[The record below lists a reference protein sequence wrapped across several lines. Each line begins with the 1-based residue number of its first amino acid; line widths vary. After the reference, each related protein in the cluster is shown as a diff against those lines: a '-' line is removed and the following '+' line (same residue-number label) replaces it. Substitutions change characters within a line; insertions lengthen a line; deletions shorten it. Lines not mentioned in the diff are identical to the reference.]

1 MNSFPVIFARSREG
15 KQLAQ
20 IRSLFNTKSSLSPVC
35 PLVPQTSKI
44 ILKPKEPIRL
54 KRPATARALP
64 AKSASTSFVDRS
76 ATKAIRR
83 IRASPIPA
91 PAPMSVTPPPL
102 ELLREECKEP
112 HHQLNHSKSSEFLEA
127 VVLDVR
133 ATQES
138 EMWTLSNSDISPNQP
153 VADLSP
159 FQTMSPMR
167 RPSPLRLREG
177 EAVLPTQFTCSHY
190 FMKLFG
196 TPLKQ
201 SEAKEALLSHLTSA
215 MGVHIAESSHTRIT
229 HSAEE
234 VYVIVTGPQAPLSP
248 CCSASVVFAFS
259 RTGGGKVLCAASYCP
274 SRTLSNFHLPVALR
288 AKLWTDTTAVSM
300 SSRELSTHVRKG
312 SYKTMSLRRE
322 MEKRSQTAGTRQRT
336 QRLLETKPIFTNEKL
351 KFVTPV
357 KPSTALRLPTDL
369 QIDTLTPANNSA
381 SSVSSNPL
389 LRLLQRS
396 NSRHNAV
403 RRRCTTDELL
413 SHLSSLLKIA

>member
-1 MNSFPVIFARSREG
+1 MNSFPVIFARGREG
-15 KQLAQ
+15 KHLAK
-20 IRSLFNTKSSLSPVC
+20 IRSLFNTKQSLSPAS
-35 PLVPQTSKI
+35 PLIPQTSKI
-44 ILKPKEPIRL
+44 VLKPKEPIRL
-54 KRPATARALP
+54 KRPATARTLP
-64 AKSASTSFVDRS
+64 IKSVSASFVDRT
-76 ATKAIRR
+76 ATKTIRR

-91 PAPMSVTPPPL
+91 PAPMSITPPPL
-102 ELLREECKEP
+102 EQPQRECKEP
-112 HHQLNHSKSSEFLEA
+112 HHQLNRSKSSEFLEA
-127 VVLDVR
+127 AVPAERV
-133 ATQES
+133 TQES
-138 EMWTLSNSDISPNQP
+138 EVWTLSNSDTSPNQP

-177 EAVLPTQFTCSHY
+177 VAALPTQFTCSHY

-196 TPLKQ
+196 APLKQ
-201 SEAKEALLSHLTSA
+201 TAAREALLCHLTSA
-215 MGVHIAESSHTRIT
+215 MGVHIADSSHTRIT

-259 RTGGGKVLCAASYCP
+259 REGGGKVLCAASYCP

-288 AKLWTDTTAVSM
+288 AKLWTDTEAVSM

-322 MEKRSQTAGTRQRT
+322 MDKRAQPAGMRQHT
-336 QRLLETKPIFTNEKL
+336 QKLLETKPIFTNEKL

-357 KPSTALRLPTDL
+357 KPSTALRLPKDL
-369 QIDTLTPANNSA
+369 QIDTLTPASNSA

-396 NSRHNAV
+396 NSRHNSV

-413 SHLSSLLKIA
+413 SHLSSLLQIA